1 MRLDQ
6 FLTSV
11 LGVSRKDAKIIL
23 KQKKVLVNQKLETNP
38 SLQINE
44 TKDEVIYNNQI
55 LKYQEHIYLIL
66 NKPNGYITST
76 EDYNHQTVMDLI
88 NHPLKHKLFPV
99 GRLDIDTEGLLLI
112 TNNGPLSHELLSPKK
127 HVFKTYYVEIDKAF
141 PTDGIEILKN
151 GIMLDGTI
159 SVAEDIEL
167 INETSLNLTITEGK
181 YHQVKRMMA
190 HLGLNVTCLKRISF
204 GNLKL
209 PNDLE
214 IGSFRELTASEVEL
228 LINSKKGEE

>member
-127 HVFKTYYVEIDKAF
+127 HVSKTYYVEIDKAF

-190 HLGLNVTCLKRISF
+190 HLGLNVTYLKRISF

-214 IGSFRELTASEVEL
+214 IGSFRELTLSEVEL

>member
-38 SLQINE
+38 SLQIDI

-112 TNNGPLSHELLSPKK
+112 TNNGPLSHKLLSPKK
-127 HVFKTYYVEIDKAF
+127 HVSKTYYVEIDKAF

-151 GIMLDGTI
+151 GIMLDGTR

-190 HLGLNVTCLKRISF
+190 HLGLNVTYLKRISF

-214 IGSFRELTASEVEL
+214 IGSFRELTVSEVEL
-228 LINSKKGEE
+228 LVNSKKGEE

>member
-38 SLQINE
+38 SLQIDE

-127 HVFKTYYVEIDKAF
+127 HVSKTYYVEIDKAF

-151 GIMLDGTI
+151 GIMLDGTR

-167 INETSLNLTITEGK
+167 INKTSLNLTITEGK

-190 HLGLNVTCLKRISF
+190 HLGLNVTYLKRISF

-228 LINSKKGEE
+228 LVNSKKGEE

>member
-127 HVFKTYYVEIDKAF
+127 HVSKTYYVEIDKAF

-190 HLGLNVTCLKRISF
+190 HLGLNVTYLKRISF

>member
-38 SLQINE
+38 SLQIDE

-55 LKYQEHIYLIL
+55 LKYQDHIYLIL

-127 HVFKTYYVEIDKAF
+127 HVSKTYYVEIDKAF

-151 GIMLDGTI
+151 GIMLDGTR

-167 INETSLNLTITEGK
+167 INETSLNLTISEGK

-190 HLGLNVTCLKRISF
+190 HLGLNVTYLKRISF

-228 LINSKKGEE
+228 LVNSKKGEE

>member
-127 HVFKTYYVEIDKAF
+127 HVTKTYYVEIDKAF
-141 PTDGIEILKN
+141 PIDGIEILKN

-190 HLGLNVTCLKRISF
+190 HLGLNVTYLKRISF

-214 IGSFRELTASEVEL
+214 IGSFRELTLSEVEL

>member
-38 SLQINE
+38 SLQIDE

-127 HVFKTYYVEIDKAF
+127 HVSKTYYVEIDKAF

-151 GIMLDGTI
+151 GIMLDGTR

-167 INETSLNLTITEGK
+167 INEISLNLTITEGK

-190 HLGLNVTCLKRISF
+190 HLGLNVTYLKRISF

-228 LINSKKGEE
+228 LVNSKKGEE

>member
-38 SLQINE
+38 SLQIDE

-127 HVFKTYYVEIDKAF
+127 HVSKTYYVEIDKAF

-151 GIMLDGTI
+151 GIMLDGTK

-190 HLGLNVTCLKRISF
+190 HLGLNVTYLKRISF

-214 IGSFRELTASEVEL
+214 IGSFRELTVSEVEL
-228 LINSKKGEE
+228 LVNSKKGEE

>member
-38 SLQINE
+38 SLQIDE

-127 HVFKTYYVEIDKAF
+127 HVSKTYYVEIDKAF

-151 GIMLDGTI
+151 GIMLDGTR

-190 HLGLNVTCLKRISF
+190 HLGLNVTYLKRISF

-214 IGSFRELTASEVEL
+214 IGSFRELTVSEVEL
-228 LINSKKGEE
+228 LVNSKKGEE

>member
-38 SLQINE
+38 SLQIDE

-127 HVFKTYYVEIDKAF
+127 HVSKTYYVEIDKAF

-151 GIMLDGTI
+151 GIMLDGTR

-190 HLGLNVTCLKRISF
+190 HLGLNVTYLKRISF

-214 IGSFRELTASEVEL
+214 IGSFRELTVSEVKL
-228 LINSKKGEE
+228 LVNSKKGEE

>member
-76 EDYNHQTVMDLI
+76 EDHNHQTVMDLI

-127 HVFKTYYVEIDKAF
+127 HVSKTYYVEIDKAF

-181 YHQVKRMMA
+181 YHQVKRMMT
-190 HLGLNVTCLKRISF
+190 HLGLNVTYLKRISF
-204 GNLKL
+204 GNLNL

-214 IGSFRELTASEVEL
+214 IGSFRELTLSEVEL

>member
-38 SLQINE
+38 SLQIDE

-127 HVFKTYYVEIDKAF
+127 HVSKTYYVEIDKAF

-151 GIMLDGTI
+151 GIMLDGTR

-190 HLGLNVTCLKRISF
+190 HLGLNVTYLKRISF

-214 IGSFRELTASEVEL
+214 IGSFRELTTSEVEL
-228 LINSKKGEE
+228 LVNSKKGEE

>member
-38 SLQINE
+38 SFQIDE

-127 HVFKTYYVEIDKAF
+127 HVSKTYYVEIDKAF
-141 PTDGIEILKN
+141 PTYGIEILKN
-151 GIMLDGTI
+151 GIMLDGTR

-190 HLGLNVTCLKRISF
+190 HLGLNVTYLKRISF

-209 PNDLE
+209 PSDLE

-228 LINSKKGEE
+228 LVNSKKGEE

>member
-38 SLQINE
+38 SLQIDE

-127 HVFKTYYVEIDKAF
+127 HVSKTYYVEIDKAF

-151 GIMLDGTI
+151 GIMLDGTK

-190 HLGLNVTCLKRISF
+190 HLGLNVTYLKRISF

-214 IGSFRELTASEVEL
+214 IGSFRELTVSEVKL
-228 LINSKKGEE
+228 LVNSKKGEE

>member
-38 SLQINE
+38 SLQIDE

-66 NKPNGYITST
+66 NKPNCYITST

-127 HVFKTYYVEIDKAF
+127 HVSKTYYVEIDKAF

-151 GIMLDGTI
+151 GIMLDGTR

-190 HLGLNVTCLKRISF
+190 HLGLNVTYLKRISF

-214 IGSFRELTASEVEL
+214 IGSFRELTTSEVEL
-228 LINSKKGEE
+228 LVNSKKGEE